1 MDDGMQG
8 RNAKPENGQAA
19 ETRAEVNFRV
29 PTVHTPGIETYTL
42 PIPESGQQAG
52 LVTDEECGWA
62 CIFNL
67 PTVTGKHF
75 SQHLETCTRTAQGLG
90 GVLLES
96 PGLFLY
102 SSSPVPQIFTF
113 T

>member
-29 PTVHTPGIETYTL
+29 LTVHTPGIETYTL

-52 LVTDEECGWA
+52 LVTGMKSVDGPA
-62 CIFNL
+62 SL
-67 PTVTGKHF
+67 
-75 SQHLETCTRTAQGLG
+75 TCLQ
-90 GVLLES
+90 
-96 PGLFLY
+96 
-102 SSSPVPQIFTF
+102 
-113 T
+113 